1 MKNDLEEIRGILL
14 ETKKNPLVLNNY
26 EYIIYDL
33 KKRVIAG
40 LELSN
45 TYAIDTKYA
54 NKVYELLLFNGFDA
68 EIKGEFKSGNQQ
80 KTLIKVEVENIKKM
94 K

>member
-26 EYIIYDL
+26 EYII
-33 KKRVIAG
+33 
-40 LELSN
+40 
-45 TYAIDTKYA
+45 
-54 NKVYELLLFNGFDA
+54 NKVYELLLSNGFSV
-68 EIKGEFKSGNQQ
+68 EIKGEFISSNQE